1 MNIFQ
6 GVVLAEKPLISE
18 ETDLLEPS
26 LLDELICHISSL
38 ASVYHKPPSSF
49 VAGRTPVRRA
59 ALPAKLEQTGEPDDG
74 TPVLDTAEAPVPSLA
89 SAQPAASQP
98 AGGDSLIGDLLSMD
112 LTPKPTPVQP
122 TFQPQPPVQQAPPC
136 KSAQLRP
143 LCYFSVVLFSI
154 LSWITGITGR

>member
-1 MNIFQ
+1 M
-6 GVVLAEKPLISE
+6 LAEKPLISE

-59 ALPAKLEQTGEPDDG
+59 ALPSRMEPAGEPDDG
-74 TPVLDTAEAPVPSLA
+74 TPVLDTAEPAAPT
-89 SAQPAASQP
+89 SAQPAAAAPAP

-112 LTPKPTPVQP
+112 FGPKATPVQP
-122 TFQPQPPVQQAPPC
+122 TFQPQPPVQQAPAGMIPC
-136 KSAQLRP
+136 RCNFHFIDSLTT
-143 LCYFSVVLFSI
+143 F
-154 LSWITGITGR
+154 T